1 MGSLSHLLGAFP
13 TQGVTL
19 GILNC
24 RWICYQLS
32 HKGSPRI
39 LECLSYPISSR
50 SYQARTHTRVT
61 CIAGGFF
68 TNWAIKEAPQFCSV
82 QSLSHVW
89 LFVTPWT
96 AAQQAS
102 LSSTNTQCLLKL
114 MSNKLLMTSNYL
126 IFCCPLLLLPSI
138 FPASGSFTMSQ
149 FFASGGQSIGASA
162 SVSPSN
168 EYSGLIIF
176 RTDWFDLLAVQ
187 GTPKSLR

>member
-13 TQGVTL
+13 TQGLTL

-32 HKGSPRI
+32 RKGSPRI
-39 LECLSYPISSR
+39 LECLSYPISSI
-50 SYQARTHTRVT
+50 SFQARTHTGVS

-68 TNWAIKEAPQFCSV
+68 TNWAIKEAPQFRSV
-82 QSLSHVW
+82 QSLSHVR

-102 LSSTNTQCLLKL
+102 LSRTNTQSMLKL
-114 MSNKLLMTSNYL
+114 MSIKSLMPSSYL
-126 IFCCPLLLLPSI
+126 ILCRPLLLLSSI
-138 FPASGSFTMSQ
+138 FPAPGSFTMSQ
-149 FFASGGQSIGASA
+149 FFASGGPSIGASA

-168 EYSGLIIF
+168 EYSGLISF
-176 RTDWFDLLAVQ
+176 RTDWFDLLAAQ
-187 GTPKSLR
+187 GTPKSLL